1 LAIVADPAPA
11 AGHRSSEER
20 ILKKPDWSGVFPAVT
35 TQFRED
41 LSLDVDATARVV
53 EGLIRDGVS
62 GLIVCGT
69 VGENTSLAKHEKIA
83 VMEAAKSVA
92 RGRVPVISGIAEFTP
107 AFAIDMAKEA
117 ARIGLDGVMVMPAL
131 VYSSKPHETAAHFR
145 SVAQAT
151 DLPVMVYNNPQ
162 IYKNDVTPEI
172 LASLADCETIVCFKE
187 SSGDTR
193 RFTDLRNLVGDRF
206 VLFAGLDDVV
216 VESVLVGAVGWVSGM
231 SNAFPSEGETLFRL
245 ARAGRYAEAMSLY
258 QWFMPLLH
266 LDARPDLVQCIK
278 LCEHIMGRGTHRTR
292 PPRLSLPP
300 KEAAAIEALMKQALA
315 TRPKL
320 PDVGLRR
327 AA

>member
-1 LAIVADPAPA
+1 MKPA
-11 AGHRSSEER
+11 
-20 ILKKPDWSGVFPAVT
+20 WSGVFPALT

-41 LSLDVDATARVV
+41 LSLDIDATAKVI

-69 VGENTSLAKHEKIA
+69 VGENCSLAKAEKIA
-83 VMEAAKSVA
+83 VMETAMAVA
-92 RGRVPVISGIAEFTP
+92 RGRVPVLSGIAEFTS

-117 ARIGLDGVMVMPAL
+117 ARIGLDGIMVMPAL

-145 SVAQAT
+145 TVARAT
-151 DLPVMVYNNPQ
+151 DVPVMVYNNPP
-162 IYKNDVTPEI
+162 IYRNDVTPEI

-193 RFTDLRNLVGDRF
+193 RFTDLANMVGDRF

-216 VESVLVGAVGWVSGM
+216 VESIMVGAVGWVSGL
-231 SNAFPSEGETLFRL
+231 SNAFPREGETLFRL

-258 QWFMPLLH
+258 RWFMPLLH

-278 LCEHIMGRGTHRTR
+278 LCEHIVGRGTHRTR
-292 PPRLSLPP
+292 PPRLPLDAT
-300 KEAAAIEALMKQALA
+300 EAAAIEAMMKHALA

-320 PDVGLRR
+320 PDVGLKH

>member
-1 LAIVADPAPA
+1 M
-11 AGHRSSEER
+11 
-20 ILKKPDWSGVFPAVT
+20 KPDWSGVFPAVT
-35 TQFRED
+35 TQFHED
-41 LSLDVDATARVV
+41 LSLDIEATARVI

-69 VGENTSLAKHEKIA
+69 VGENCSLAKHEKIA
-83 VMEAAKSVA
+83 VMEAAKGAA
-92 RGRVPVISGIAEFTP
+92 RGRVPVLSGIAEFTSS
-107 AFAIDMAKEA
+107 FAIDMAKEA

-145 SVAQAT
+145 SIAGAT
-151 DLPVMVYNNPQ
+151 DLPVMVYNNPP
-162 IYKNDVTPEI
+162 IYKNDVTPAI

-193 RFTDLRNLVGDRF
+193 RFTDLTNMVGDRF

-216 VESVLVGAVGWVSGM
+216 VESIMVGAVGWVSGL
-231 SNAFPSEGETLFRL
+231 SNAFPREGETLFRL

-258 QWFMPLLH
+258 RWFMPLLH

-278 LCEHIMGRGTHRTR
+278 LCEHIVGRGTYRTR
-292 PPRLSLPP
+292 PPRLPL
-300 KEAAAIEALMKQALA
+300 EAEEKAEIDAMMKHALA

-320 PDVGLRR
+320 PDVGLRH

>member
-1 LAIVADPAPA
+1 MKVAW
-11 AGHRSSEER
+11 E
-20 ILKKPDWSGVFPAVT
+20 GVFPAVT

-41 LSLDVDATARVV
+41 LSLDIDATGRVI

-69 VGENTSLAKHEKIA
+69 VGENCSLSKDEKIA
-83 VMEAAKSVA
+83 VMEAGKSVA
-92 RGRVPVISGIAEFTP
+92 RGRVPILCGIAEFTS
-107 AFAIDMAKEA
+107 AFAVDMAREA

-145 SVAQAT
+145 TVASAT
-151 DLPVMVYNNPQ
+151 DLPVMVYNNPP

-193 RFTDLRNLVGDRF
+193 RFTDLRNMVGDRF
-206 VLFAGLDDVV
+206 TLFAGLDDVV
-216 VESVLVGAVGWVSGM
+216 VESILVGAVGWVSGL
-231 SNAFPSEGETLFRL
+231 SNAFPREGETLFRL

-258 QWFMPLLH
+258 RWFMPLLH

-278 LCEHIMGRGTHRTR
+278 LCERIMGRGTHRTR
-292 PPRLSLPP
+292 PPRLPLLPN
-300 KEAAAIEALMKQALA
+300 EVAEIEAMMKQALA

-320 PDVGLRR
+320 PDVGLR
-327 AA
+327 AAA

>member
-1 LAIVADPAPA
+1 
-11 AGHRSSEER
+11 
-20 ILKKPDWSGVFPAVT
+20 
-35 TQFRED
+35 
-41 LSLDVDATARVV
+41 
-53 EGLIRDGVS
+53 
-62 GLIVCGT
+62 
-69 VGENTSLAKHEKIA
+69 
-83 VMEAAKSVA
+83 MEAAKGVA
-92 RGRVPVISGIAEFTP
+92 RGRVPVLSGIAEFTA

-145 SVAQAT
+145 SVAGAT
-151 DLPVMVYNNPQ
+151 DLPVMVYNNPP

-193 RFTDLRNLVGDRF
+193 RFTDLRNMVGDRF

-216 VESVLVGAVGWVSGM
+216 LESIMVGAVGWVSGM
-231 SNAFPSEGETLFRL
+231 SNAFPREGETLFRL

-258 QWFMPLLH
+258 RWFMPLLH

-292 PPRLSLPP
+292 PPRLPLQA
-300 KEAAAIEALMKQALA
+300 KEAADIEAMMKLALA
-315 TRPKL
+315 TRPRL
-320 PDVGLRR
+320 PDVGLRH

>member
-1 LAIVADPAPA
+1 M
-11 AGHRSSEER
+11 HKR
-20 ILKKPDWSGVFPAVT
+20 ISWEGVFPAVT
-35 TQFRED
+35 TQFRDD

-53 EGLIRDGVS
+53 EGLLRDGVS
-62 GLIVCGT
+62 GLIICGT
-69 VGENTSLAKHEKIA
+69 VGENCSLARHEKIA
-83 VMEAAKSVA
+83 LMEMAKALA

-107 AFAIDMAKEA
+107 AFAVDMAKEA

-145 SVAQAT
+145 TVARAT
-151 DLPVMVYNNPQ
+151 DLPVMVYNNPP

-172 LASLADCETIVCFKE
+172 LASLADCDTIVCFKE

-231 SNAFPSEGETLFRL
+231 SNAFPREGETLFRL
-245 ARAGRYAEAMSLY
+245 ARAGRLDEALALY
-258 QWFMPLLH
+258 RWFMPLLH

-292 PPRLSLPP
+292 PPRLPLEPAERAEV
-300 KEAAAIEALMKQALA
+300 EAIMRTALA
-315 TRPKL
+315 TRPGL
-320 PDVGLRR
+320 PEVGLR
-327 AA
+327 AAA